1 MSNVSQWDIIANLA
15 RVQTELWELQGKA
28 NKIKEQLSPIEKE
41 IARLREQA
49 LKLMLEYPINPDE
62 NFDINQSVKVLDIDQ
77 MAMNDLNKNSI
88 YTVADLLLYTNIE
101 LIARTTLTR
110 RTLNVVVEA
119 LHKKGWTLWQ
129 TEDTLKQYGYKK
141 REVFSRE

>member
-1 MSNVSQWDIIANLA
+1 
-15 RVQTELWELQGKA
+15 LQGKA

-119 LHKKGWTLWQ
+119 LHKKGWTL
-129 TEDTLKQYGYKK
+129 
-141 REVFSRE
+141 